1 MQRPD
6 LPSSFL
12 TTREAAQA
20 LGVSLRTAQ
29 LWVENGQLEAWKTEG
44 GHRRIT
50 HGSVQRLL
58 QGGQPGQA
66 PEAREPVTA
75 PSPERIKV
83 LIIEDDSILL
93 KLYKT
98 MFASW
103 NIPVDVITAGNGIDG
118 LIRIGKDAPDL
129 MITDLAMP
137 GMDGL
142 QLIRNLTTSS
152 LRDGLEIVAVSDL
165 NAAEI
170 TARGGLP
177 PEIAVFF
184 SKPVPFAQLKNIVN
198 RIVERR
204 SAYL

>member
-1 MQRPD
+1 MPRTEP
-6 LPSSFL
+6 PGAYL
-12 TTREAAQA
+12 TTREAAQV

-29 LWVENGQLEAWKTEG
+29 LWVESGQLEAWKTEG

-50 HGSVQRLL
+50 RGSVQRLL
-58 QGGQPGQA
+58 KGNLPIQSS
-66 PEAREPVTA
+66 ETRETSGTA
-75 PSPERIKV
+75 YPERIKV

-103 NIPVDVITAGNGIDG
+103 KMPVDIVTAGNGIDG

-142 QLIRNLTTSS
+142 HLIRNLVTSS
-152 LRDGLEIVAVSDL
+152 LREGLEIVAVSDMD
-165 NAAEI
+165 AAEI
-170 TARGGLP
+170 AARGGLP
-177 PEIAVFF
+177 PEITAFT
-184 SKPVPFAQLKNIVN
+184 KPVPFPKLKCIVN
-198 RIVERR
+198 SIVERR